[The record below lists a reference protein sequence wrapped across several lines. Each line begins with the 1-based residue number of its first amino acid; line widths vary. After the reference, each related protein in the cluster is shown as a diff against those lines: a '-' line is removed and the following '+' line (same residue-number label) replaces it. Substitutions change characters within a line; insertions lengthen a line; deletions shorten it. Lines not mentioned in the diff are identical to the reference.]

1 MSFLVEKDCCS
12 LSLSAPYH
20 QHTIWSD
27 DTENTLCSQNKS
39 QMTLQIG
46 LRTAHQMWQVCLP
59 PTPCYPR
66 THARPWS
73 SSLYSSVLRTWTFFM
88 HWVASVKLK
97 IHISTWQ
104 TIFSHCFEY
113 FLPFIF
119 CPFHKMLDLLV
130 WSLISLHFEFLFLLI
145 IVLYSRRFTL
155 LDFPDFA
162 PNFLYVGK
170 NSFIL

>member
-1 MSFLVEKDCCS
+1 MI
-12 LSLSAPYH
+12 
-20 QHTIWSD
+20 QR
-27 DTENTLCSQNKS
+27 TLFIHKINQL
-39 QMTLQIG
+39 TLQIG

-59 PTPCYPR
+59 LHCALQGHMPGPGLLCTPQYSELRLFSCTEWPL
-66 THARPWS
+66 S
-73 SSLYSSVLRTWTFFM
+73 SWKSMFQLG
-88 HWVASVKLK
+88 KLV
-97 IHISTWQ
+97 
-104 TIFSHCFEY
+104 SHCFEY

-119 CPFHKMLDLLV
+119 CPFRKMLDLLV

-155 LDFPDFA
+155 LDFPAFA